1 MSLVAKRQKTNNVV
15 GTFEGQTASSLLVS
29 PAVALTG
36 HEGTV
41 LSSSFSND
49 GSRLASG
56 GMDRNI
62 LLWRIPWGNL
72 SDLGAINYGEITGHK
87 SAVTRVRWSKDDSML
102 VSSSADSTVGFWDAE
117 TGTRIR
123 KCLGHEGVVND
134 VSVGLSK
141 DDVNV
146 EAVSA
151 GDDGVVYLWD
161 SRYKRPVSSFR
172 TEFPLLATATS
183 KDGYR
188 VFASGIDPTIYCI
201 DIRSTEKPLWTCES
215 HQDTV
220 TSLVLSPDE
229 ELLFSRSDDSK
240 VRSYVSKEFVP
251 ETTPRPRPYVYD
263 GAPAGTDNIP
273 IRLTMSKNGKLLA
286 SGGGDKTVT
295 VWNFETRRML
305 AKLTGHTGTVVD
317 VDIHPQL
324 PLIASSSTDGTI
336 ILRDLVV

>member
-1 MSLVAKRQKTNNVV
+1 MSLVAKRQKTDNAV
-15 GTFEGQTASSLLVS
+15 GAFAAQHSSLLAS

-41 LSSSFSND
+41 LSASFSND
-49 GSRLASG
+49 GSRIASG

-62 LLWRIPWGNL
+62 LLWQIPWRD
-72 SDLGAINYGEITGHK
+72 SSEDLRSANYGEIVGHK
-87 SAVTRVRWSKDDSML
+87 SAVTRVRWSRDDSIL
-102 VSSSADSTVGFWDAE
+102 VSSSADSTVGFWDTE

-134 VSVGLSK
+134 VVVGNTK

-151 GDDGVVYLWD
+151 GDDGALYLWD
-161 SRYKRPVSSFR
+161 SRYKRFVSSFK
-172 TEFPLLATATS
+172 TESPLLTTAMS
-183 KDGYR
+183 KDGRR
-188 VFASGIDPTIYCI
+188 VFASGIDPTVYCI
-201 DIRSTEKPLWTCES
+201 DIRSPGKPLWSCES

-240 VRSYVSKEFVP
+240 VRSYISKAFVP

-263 GAPAGTDNIP
+263 GAPASSENLP
-273 IRLTMSKNGKLLA
+273 IRLALSRNGKTLA

-295 VWNFETRRML
+295 VWNCETRRIL

-324 PLIASSSTDGTI
+324 PLIASSSSDGTV
-336 ILRDLVV
+336 ILRDLVL